1 MFGAVLLTKN
11 ANHDKYGYDDYDIGF
26 DVHSN
31 FSVNA
36 ELGRNVITFGVDNSL
51 VHTVNRKKIFFS
63 FLWRTNGLE
72 DTTTT
77 AEAKYFINITKSR
90 KKINGKST
98 R

>member
-1 MFGAVLLTKN
+1 MVNLNIKFTLVNRLFGTVLLTKN

-51 VHTVNRKKIFFS
+51 VHTVNRKKY
-63 FLWRTNGLE
+63 FLVFCEELM
-72 DTTTT
+72 D
-77 AEAKYFINITKSR
+77 
-90 KKINGKST
+90 
-98 R
+98 